1 MTTEPL
7 NSTTEQEEEKLYLP
21 RFCVVPLDAR
31 LDPNISDGAKIYL
44 GELNVLANR
53 YGYCFASDKQL
64 AEMKGVGERT
74 IKRWHDELETNGHI
88 YRQTW
93 REHYKNKDG
102 KGVLIRSKRRIY
114 IKDSGIDFSSI
125 PERPNTISNDEMPK
139 MSPRSEMPK
148 MSPRSEVPKM
158 APINKEHRNIEHR
171 NKERE
176 GAEPPP
182 AAPPPPRAAPSPS
195 SVSQK
200 KTEPPTVKRCE
211 HVSTSDAEHAKLVE
225 AHGEEFVRRCYL
237 RLSEWKMDTPKSKW
251 KKSDYRSILRWV
263 VDAIREADK
272 RKDSIQG
279 KSGTGESNPRN
290 QLKNS
295 RGGKYY
301 ADKVKD
307 RIIRVNIDENT
318 K

>member
-1 MTTEPL
+1 MNRKFLGIWIPANIWT
-7 NSTTEQEEEKLYLP
+7 NKDISIQARCLYAEIQSLHDDEVGG
-21 RFCVVPLDAR
+21 C
-31 LDPNISDGAKIYL
+31 Y
-44 GELNVLANR
+44 
-53 YGYCFASDKQL
+53 ASDKYLMEFMQ
-64 AEMKGVGERT
+64 V
-74 IKRWHDELETNGHI
+74 KRSRLQEILKELRDKKLLEVVSNNGI
-88 YRQTW
+88 R
-93 REHYKNKDG
+93 RVMRVLPMPDPVRDPG
-102 KGVLIRSKRRIY
+102 KGVSGKADRGCLESRTGGTHSPYNIY
-114 IKDSGIDFSSI
+114 
-125 PERPNTISNDEMPK
+125 
-139 MSPRSEMPK
+139 
-148 MSPRSEVPKM
+148 
-158 APINKEHRNIEHR
+158 NKEDS
-171 NKERE
+171 KEE
-176 GAEPPP
+176 SIGGKPPS

-279 KSGTGESNPRN
+279 KSGTGESSPRN

-295 RGGKYY
+295 RGGKFY